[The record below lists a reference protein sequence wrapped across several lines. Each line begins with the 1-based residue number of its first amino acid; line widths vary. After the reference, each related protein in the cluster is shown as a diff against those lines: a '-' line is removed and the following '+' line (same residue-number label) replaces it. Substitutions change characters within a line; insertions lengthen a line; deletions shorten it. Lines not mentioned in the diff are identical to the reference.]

1 MRTLNPRGRPH
12 ASSCE
17 VLQEAAFELFLENG
31 YAGTTVAQIT
41 QRAGVSRA
49 TFFNYFAAK
58 SDVFWIDL
66 DESLAR
72 LPHELRE
79 SRPDAPVMEAVLAAI
94 VASSES
100 LGANRVPWAL
110 THHAMIGS
118 VGELQRSAMARLG
131 NQARIVSE
139 FVATRIGRD
148 QAARML
154 AQSAGYASVGAVVAA
169 AQAWAAAGTTRGDL
183 APYLAG
189 ALAPVCDGLQGAIDA
204 RLAPSK
210 L

>member
-1 MRTLNPRGRPH
+1 MATVNPRGRPP

-72 LPHELRE
+72 LPRELRE
-79 SRPDAPVMEAVLAAI
+79 TGRETPVMAGVLAAV

-100 LGANRVPWAL
+100 LAANRVPWAL
-110 THHAMIGS
+110 THHTMIGS
-118 VGELQRSAMARLG
+118 VGELQRSATARLG
-131 NQARIVSE
+131 SQARIVSG
-139 FVATRIGRD
+139 FVAGRIGRD
-148 QAARML
+148 QEATML
-154 AQSAGYASVGAVVAA
+154 AQCAGYASVGAAIAA
-169 AQAWAAAGTTRGDL
+169 AQTWAAAGPTRGDL
-183 APYLAG
+183 GPYLAA
-189 ALAPVCDGLQGAIDA
+189 ALAPVCDGLQGAIDT
-204 RLAPSK
+204 RSAPVK

>member
-1 MRTLNPRGRPH
+1 MRSLNPRGRPH

-72 LPHELRE
+72 LPRELRQAG
-79 SRPDAPVMEAVLAAI
+79 PHTPVMGAVLAAI

-100 LGANRVPWAL
+100 LAANGVPWAL
-110 THHAMIGS
+110 THHPMIGS
-118 VGELQRSAMARLG
+118 ISELQRSAMARLG
-131 NQARIVSE
+131 SQARIVSE
-139 FVATRIGRD
+139 FVAKRIGRD
-148 QAARML
+148 QDSAML

-183 APYLAG
+183 GPYLAT
-189 ALAPVCDGLQGAIDA
+189 ALAPICDGLQGAIDDRPA
-204 RLAPSK
+204 VPK